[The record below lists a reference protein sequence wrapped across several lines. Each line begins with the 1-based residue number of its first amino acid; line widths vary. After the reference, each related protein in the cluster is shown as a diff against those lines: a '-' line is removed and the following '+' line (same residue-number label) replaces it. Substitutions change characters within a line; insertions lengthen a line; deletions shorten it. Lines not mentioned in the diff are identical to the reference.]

1 MTRAKRTW
9 PWVSAAL
16 ALGLG
21 ACSDGPRSVSEDPPA
36 STGLDSSGG
45 DADGSDTVVEMT
57 KLDVGAGNE
66 TGGPG
71 ELNCERID
79 FLFVIDNSSSMQRE
93 QERLV
98 ESVPAF
104 TETIL
109 GALPNISDIRVGV
122 VDTDAFPG
130 LGAEDPLQGCPD
142 DGTYDCDSCDYT
154 LGALL
159 TKPLSALDPD
169 ATCDFSTGAPFMDAR
184 APSFPEEFACVAN
197 VGTEGNQVEQQAGAL
212 VQAVS
217 PAMLDGGCND
227 GFLRDDALLIVLIIT
242 DEADD
247 HAAAPA
253 PQGGSVGDPPAWL
266 DALVEAKGGLATN
279 IVALGLTGGWPA
291 FTNCGILDPNGMGAE
306 PSPRLVELIESFDV
320 NFVGSVCLDSYDEF
334 FDDVLSQVA
343 AGCAQF
349 VPG

>member
-1 MTRAKRTW
+1 MGLL
-9 PWVSAAL
+9 V
-16 ALGLG
+16 LGLAG
-21 ACSDGPRSVSEDPPA
+21 CGDGPRGGNDDMPA
-36 STGLDSSGG
+36 STGLDSSG
-45 DADGSDTVVEMT
+45 DGGSSDTVVEMP
-57 KLDVGAGNE
+57 KLDVGPGSD

-71 ELNCERID
+71 ELNCEKID

-93 QERLV
+93 QQRLV

-109 GALPNISDIRVGV
+109 SALPNVSDIRVGV
-122 VDTDAFPG
+122 VDTDSFPG
-130 LGAEDPLQGCPD
+130 LGSVDPLQGCPD
-142 DGTYDCDSCDYT
+142 DGTFDCESCDYT

-159 TKPLSALDPD
+159 TKPDSALDP
-169 ATCDFSTGAPFMDAR
+169 AASCNFSTGTAYMDAR
-184 APSFPEEFACVAN
+184 APTFPEEFACVAN

-212 VQAVS
+212 VQALS
-217 PAMLDGGCND
+217 PALLGAGGCNE

-247 HAAAPA
+247 NTAAPA
-253 PQGGSVGDPPAWL
+253 PRGGSLGDPPEWF
-266 DALVEAKGGLATN
+266 DAIVDAKGGLATN
-279 IVALGLTGGWPA
+279 IVALGLTGGWPT
-291 FTNCGILDPNGMGAE
+291 FTNCGILDPTGMGAE

-320 NFVGSVCLDSYDEF
+320 NFVGSVCLDSYDAF
-334 FDDVLSQVA
+334 FDDVLGQVA